1 MKLVVLI
8 ILLNMIFIA
17 KFAGEQDESLRTVA
31 SETVEMNQK

>member
-8 ILLNMIFIA
+8 ILLNMVFIA

-31 SETVEMNQK
+31 SDTFELNQK